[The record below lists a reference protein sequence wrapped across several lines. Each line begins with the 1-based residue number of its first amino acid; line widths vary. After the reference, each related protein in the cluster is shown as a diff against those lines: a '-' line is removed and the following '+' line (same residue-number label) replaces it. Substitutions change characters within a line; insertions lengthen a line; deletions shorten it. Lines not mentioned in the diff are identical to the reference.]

1 MSAMATSFSRA
12 LVELH
17 RSYRGFPAGRRLHT
31 LARFLTCP
39 FLPVVNAVPAG
50 ARVLDIGAGDGIFAQ
65 LAAAHGARE
74 VIAVEPDLRR
84 CLPCVRHA
92 AVRVVAGF
100 DDTVGGQF
108 EVVTLI
114 DVLYKL
120 PLAEWDG
127 VFARVRERLVPGGL
141 FLLKELDPDH
151 RAKAAWNRAQESL
164 ANTVDLTLGRSF
176 SYETGPALRARVE
189 RAGLDRFEVHYI
201 GRWYPHAHVLYSAR
215 RPLD

>member
-1 MSAMATSFSRA
+1 MTAMATSFSRA

-39 FLPVVNAVPAG
+39 FLPVANAVPAG
-50 ARVLDIGAGDGIFAQ
+50 ARVLDIGAGDGIFAR

-74 VIAVEPDLRR
+74 VIALEPDLRK
-84 CLPCVRHA
+84 CLPRLRHA

-100 DDTVGGQF
+100 DDAVGGQF
-108 EVVTLI
+108 DVVTMI
-114 DVLYKL
+114 DVLYKV
-120 PLAEWDG
+120 PLREWDG
-127 VFARVRERLVPGGL
+127 LFARVRDRLVPGGL
-141 FLLKELDPDH
+141 FLLKELDPEH
-151 RAKAAWNRAQESL
+151 RWKAVWNRAQESL
-164 ANTVDLTLGRSF
+164 ANALDLTLGRSF
-176 SYETGPALRARVE
+176 SYEAGPALRARLE

-215 RPLD
+215 RTLN